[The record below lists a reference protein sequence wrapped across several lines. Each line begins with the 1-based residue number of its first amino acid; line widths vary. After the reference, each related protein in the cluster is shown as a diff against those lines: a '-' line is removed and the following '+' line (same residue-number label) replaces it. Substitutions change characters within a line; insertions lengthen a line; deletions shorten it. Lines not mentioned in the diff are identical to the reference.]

1 MVKRFT
7 IFSSVFLAM
16 LMILFSFFSFFS
28 STEKISNEVFRL
40 HIVANSDSN
49 EDQSLKLKVRDE
61 ILTQY
66 ADSFMDCKTMSDSIK
81 TAENHLAD
89 FKKSAE
95 YILRQNNCDDDV
107 FVEVGKE
114 YFSTREYDDIT
125 LPSGFYNS
133 LKIVIGSGEGKNWW
147 CVMFPAICL
156 PEVSDSEIKN
166 VVSDEE
172 YEIIS
177 SSGKYKLR
185 FKAVEIYNSVKNKIS
200 ESIEVK
206 K

>member
-95 YILRQNNCDDDV
+95 DILRQNNCDDDV